1 MTMNGYTMF
10 HEENILQAKLHKI
23 STSFMLVLTAESCEG
38 DDPVVI
44 SIERERFSD
53 AINSL
58 YTLRNHAEMYCT
70 KRYLLC
76 LYQHHLDGNM
86 HKVGY
91 CFR

>member
-1 MTMNGYTMF
+1 MNGYTMF
-10 HEENILQAKLHKI
+10 VKENMSQAKSHESDCRFI
-23 STSFMLVLTAESCEG
+23 LVLTAESSDGNES
-38 DDPVVI
+38 VVTI
-44 SIERERFSD
+44 IIDKDRFSD

-70 KRYLLC
+70 KRYVLC
-76 LYQHHLDGNM
+76 LYQRHLDGIM

>member
-1 MTMNGYTMF
+1 MNGYTMF
-10 HEENILQAKLHKI
+10 VKENMFQAKLHESDCRFI
-23 STSFMLVLTAESCEG
+23 LVLTAESCDG

-44 SIERERFSD
+44 SIESERFSD